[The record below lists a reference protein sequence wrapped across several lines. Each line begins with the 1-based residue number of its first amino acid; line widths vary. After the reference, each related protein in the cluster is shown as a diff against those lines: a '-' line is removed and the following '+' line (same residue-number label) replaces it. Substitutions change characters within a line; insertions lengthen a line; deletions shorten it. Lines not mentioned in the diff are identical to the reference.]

1 MKPASFTYHAPATSA
16 EAIALLHE
24 LADDDARILAGG
36 QSLVPMMAFR
46 LARPKHLIDING
58 VAEFARVAVSG
69 GKLVIGSTA
78 RHAAFERP
86 VEGGVLGRLL
96 ARVARHIGHAP
107 IRSRGTF
114 CGSLA
119 NADPASEWCMTAA
132 TLGAE
137 LRLASVRGVRSI
149 RAADYFQGVMQTAM
163 DRDEVLTEVRLPLL
177 PSDTR
182 FGFHE
187 SCRRV
192 GDFALAASLAL
203 FRIVEGRIVE
213 PRLGL
218 AGAEAAP
225 RRIAE
230 AESILAGAA
239 PSERIFAA
247 AADAAAAAIDPLTD
261 AQTDADYRREVVRA
275 AVLRALNDCGA

>member
-1 MKPASFTYHAPATSA
+1 MKAPPFAYQRAESLSA
-16 EAIALLHE
+16 ACALLDTHGGN
-24 LADDDARILAGG
+24 ARILAGG

-58 VAEFARVAVSG
+58 VAEFARIAVG
-69 GKLVIGSTA
+69 GSKLIIGPTA
-78 RHAAFERP
+78 RHAAFEQP

-132 TLGAE
+132 TLDAE
-137 LRLASVRGVRSI
+137 LRLASVRGVRSM

-163 DRDEVLTEVRLPLL
+163 ERDEVLVEVRLPLL
-177 PSDTR
+177 PGDTL

-187 SCRRV
+187 SCRRA
-192 GDFALAASLAL
+192 GDFALAAALAL
-203 FRIVEGRIVE
+203 FRIVDGRIAE

-230 AESILAGAA
+230 AEAVLAGAE
-239 PSERIFAA
+239 PSERVFAA
-247 AADAAAAAIDPLTD
+247 AAEAASAAVDPLTD
-261 AQTDADYRREVVRA
+261 AQTDADFRREIVRA
-275 AVLRALNDCGA
+275 TVLRALRDCGA